1 MQYEYLV
8 LFVVLLMTWQNF
20 SLRRKIKQ
28 LWQAMD
34 KQKYIAR
41 YGELVR
47 QSQDQTKAV
56 KALRQEF
63 GELNLLQ
70 ALEVSQIFHQQ
81 NAQSQQPTK
90 KDEPVA

>member
-8 LFVVLLMTWQNF
+8 LFVVLIMTWQNF

-34 KQKYIAR
+34 KEKYVAR
-41 YGELVR
+41 YGELVK
-47 QSQDQTKAV
+47 QNQDQAKAI

-70 ALEVSQIFHQQ
+70 AIEISRIFHQR
-81 NAQSQQPTK
+81 ADS
-90 KDEPVA
+90 

>member
-28 LWQAMD
+28 LWQVMD
-34 KQKYIAR
+34 KEKYIAR
-41 YGELVR
+41 YGELVQ
-47 QSQDQTKAV
+47 QSQDQAKAV

-63 GELNLLQ
+63 DELNLLQ
-70 ALEVSQIFHQQ
+70 ALEVSQIFHQR
-81 NAQSQQPTK
+81 ATK
-90 KDEPVA
+90 QDEPSA